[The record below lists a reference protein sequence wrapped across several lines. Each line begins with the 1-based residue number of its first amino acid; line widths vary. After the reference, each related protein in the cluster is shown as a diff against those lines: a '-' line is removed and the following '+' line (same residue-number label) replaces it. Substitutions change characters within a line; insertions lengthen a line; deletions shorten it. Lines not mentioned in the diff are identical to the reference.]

1 MNLEREVL
9 IILIIFFVIS
19 LFLIVLLIRVQI
31 SSKNKYT
38 LVRKTKRYEQ
48 DRILSERNNNGSL
61 ERIYEVTGSAKEVI
75 DKYQITKIDNHT
87 SLIFNIKKQVTGL
100 CYKVF
105 VYNKYYNLIDVL
117 LVQEKGQTKQSSLI
131 KLGVNAYL
139 INVEIEDRLN
149 NIDDYNQWKKGRKF
163 AQKQISFISSYALF
177 FLAFPICFLLMGYI
191 SRNQVV
197 TYFNTTNILMIL
209 AWLILICIVNF
220 ILVYRSLSKRM
231 PTVKGIKK

>member
-19 LFLIVLLIRVQI
+19 LFLIVLLIRIQI
-31 SSKNKYT
+31 SSKNKYS

-105 VYNKYYNLIDVL
+105 VYW
-117 LVQEKGQTKQSSLI
+117 
-131 KLGVNAYL
+131 A
-139 INVEIEDRLN
+139 
-149 NIDDYNQWKKGRKF
+149 
-163 AQKQISFISSYALF
+163 
-177 FLAFPICFLLMGYI
+177 
-191 SRNQVV
+191 
-197 TYFNTTNILMIL
+197 
-209 AWLILICIVNF
+209 
-220 ILVYRSLSKRM
+220 
-231 PTVKGIKK
+231 